1 MLTVVLEQIVN
12 GFMIGGIYV
21 LVALGMVLIFGVMQV
36 LNFAHGAL
44 LMAGGYVC
52 HFAFYKLTGSYPASI
67 ALSMLALSLTG
78 LVLETAVF
86 RPLRGNVSM
95 QIVASLGLILVI
107 QNGVVALFGPQ
118 ALQMRVATTQHI
130 VRLGP
135 LSFTAQHFV
144 IIATVAAI
152 VIVLQLFLTRSRFGT
167 AIRAISQNPDAA
179 LVVGIDT
186 SRIFLFT
193 FSAASALAALGG
205 ALLGP
210 AFLIF
215 PQMGDLPL
223 LKALTAIVL
232 GGMGSV
238 PGAVIGGLAIGVAE
252 SVSTLFIPTDFRDT
266 VVFGLLILVLLVRP
280 WGLFGVRVRGEA

>member
-1 MLTVVLEQIVN
+1 MLTALLEQIVN
-12 GFMIGGIYV
+12 GAMIGSVYV

-36 LNFAHGAL
+36 LNFAHGVL
-44 LMAGGYVC
+44 FMAGAYVC
-52 HFAFYKLTGSYPASI
+52 HFAFFKLTGNYPAAI
-67 ALSMLALSLTG
+67 ALSMLALGLMG
-78 LVLETAVF
+78 LVLESAVF
-86 RPLRGNVSM
+86 RPLRDNIQM
-95 QIVASLGLILVI
+95 QIVASLGLILMI
-107 QNGVVALFGPQ
+107 QNGVIALWGPQ
-118 ALQMRVATTQHI
+118 ALQMSVPTAQTI

-144 IIATVAAI
+144 IIATVAAT
-152 VIVLQLFLTRSRFGT
+152 VILLQLFLTRTRFGT
-167 AIRAISQNPDAA
+167 AIRATSQNADAA
-179 LVVGIDT
+179 RVVGID
-186 SRIFLFT
+186 INHVFLFT
-193 FSAASALAALGG
+193 FTVASALAALGG

-210 AFLIF
+210 LFLIF

-232 GGMGSV
+232 GGMASV
-238 PGAVIGGLAIGVAE
+238 PGAVIGGLAIGIVE

>member
-1 MLTVVLEQIVN
+1 MLTALVEQIVN
-12 GFMIGGIYV
+12 GTMIGCIYV

-44 LMAGGYVC
+44 FMVGGYVC
-52 HFAFYKLTGSYPASI
+52 HFAFFHLTGSYPASI
-67 ALSMLALSLTG
+67 ALSMLALAALG
-78 LVLETAVF
+78 LVLEGAVF
-86 RPLRGNVSM
+86 RPLRDNMQM
-95 QIVASLGLILVI
+95 QIVASLGLILVM
-107 QNGVVALFGPQ
+107 QNGVVALWGPN
-118 ALQMRVATTQHI
+118 ALQMRVPTAETI

-135 LSFTAQHFV
+135 LSFTAQHIV
-144 IIATVAAI
+144 IIGTVAAT
-152 VIVLQLFLTRSRFGT
+152 VVGLQLFLTRTRLGT
-167 AIRAISQNPDAA
+167 AIRATSQNADAA
-179 LVVGIDT
+179 RVVGVDAN
-186 SRIFLFT
+186 RIFVLT
-193 FSAASALAALGG
+193 FVISCALAALGG

-210 AFLIF
+210 LFLIF

-238 PGAVIGGLAIGVAE
+238 PGAVVGGLAIGIIE
-252 SVSTLFIPTDFRDT
+252 SVSTLFIPTEFRDT

>member
-1 MLTVVLEQIVN
+1 MLTALLEQIVN
-12 GFMIGGIYV
+12 GAMIGSIYV

-36 LNFAHGAL
+36 LNFAHGVL
-44 LMAGGYVC
+44 FMAGGYIC
-52 HFAFYKLTGSYPASI
+52 HFAFSKITGSYPAAI
-67 ALSMLALSLTG
+67 VLSMVALAALG
-78 LVLETAVF
+78 LVLEQAVF
-86 RPLRGNVSM
+86 RPLRDNIQM

-107 QNGVVALFGPQ
+107 QNGVVVLWGPN
-118 ALQMRVATTQHI
+118 ALQMRVPTAETI
-130 VRLGP
+130 VRLGS

-144 IIATVAAI
+144 IIGMVAVA
-152 VIVLQLFLTRSRFGT
+152 VILLQLFLVRSRLGT
-167 AIRAISQNPDAA
+167 AIRATSQNADAA
-179 LVVGIDT
+179 RVVGINT
-186 SRIFLFT
+186 NRIFLFT
-193 FSAASALAALGG
+193 FTMASALAALGG

-210 AFLIF
+210 LFLIF

-238 PGAVIGGLAIGVAE
+238 PGAVIGGLAIGIIE